1 MFPWNL
7 FQFNK
12 EMQSKMKQMNPTEMN
27 QYVQNIMDKMFTS
40 SFPDKMNSQE
50 MMRDFDPFH
59 PSYQQPSSTEYTE
72 NIKYSIFETHENIF
86 VRIHIESEE
95 WLKEL
100 RLYHTSTQ
108 LIIEHIPTIHDK
120 HSIQLPSLVKKK
132 GTTAHYK
139 DGILE
144 VRIVKNIDMQYSEV
158 DITEMY

>member
-1 MFPWNL
+1 
-7 FQFNK
+7 
-12 EMQSKMKQMNPTEMN
+12 
-27 QYVQNIMDKMFTS
+27 
-40 SFPDKMNSQE
+40 MNSQE

-72 NIKYSIFETHENIF
+72 NLKYSIFETHENIF

-100 RLYHTSTQ
+100 RIYHTSTQ
-108 LIIEHIPTIHDK
+108 LIIEHIPTIDDK

-132 GTTAHYK
+132 KGTTAHFK